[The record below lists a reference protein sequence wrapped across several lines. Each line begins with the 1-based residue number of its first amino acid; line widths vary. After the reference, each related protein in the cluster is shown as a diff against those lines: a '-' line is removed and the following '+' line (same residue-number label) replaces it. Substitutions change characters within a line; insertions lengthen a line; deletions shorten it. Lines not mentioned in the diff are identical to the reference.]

1 VDDTVS
7 KPPKTRSRDQLSR
20 AEIKA
25 YEARRAAARQPV
37 AIPATA
43 VPSAKKAQPPRRT
56 NTLSRAEEF
65 NIIKAD
71 MKRLVVILMVLLVV
85 LIMATIIL
93 R

>member
-1 VDDTVS
+1 
-7 KPPKTRSRDQLSR
+7 
-20 AEIKA
+20 
-25 YEARRAAARQPV
+25 
-37 AIPATA
+37 

-71 MKRLVVILMVLLVV
+71 MKRLVMILVILLVI